1 MTVQHK
7 LTYESPHDPFLI
19 RWLTRAVE
27 LASGRSQLTKL
38 YAELNQMDL
47 SPREVWGASL
57 SLLKVQATFDQAQ
70 LDKIP
75 DEGPLLIIA
84 NHPFGVVDGLIMG
97 YLTSLIRPQFAVLV
111 NEVLCRQDPRLNQFL
126 LPIDFRENKEAMRIN
141 LETRRIALERMKQ
154 GEALV
159 IFPSGG
165 VATSPNGFKKAEDLE
180 WKRFTAKVIQM
191 AKATVLPVY
200 IPGENSRIFQLASQ
214 VSLTLR
220 LSLLLHEVR
229 NKMGKEFQLKIGDPI
244 PFSELASIKDRQ
256 QLLDHLRDLTFS
268 LADQ

>member
-7 LTYESPHDPFLI
+7 LTYESPHDPFPI
-19 RWLTRAVE
+19 RWLTRVIE
-27 LASGRSQLTKL
+27 LASGRAKLTRL

-47 SPREVWGASL
+47 SPHEVWEASL
-57 SLLKVQATFDQAQ
+57 SLLKVQPTFDQQQ

-75 DEGPLLIIA
+75 SKGPLLIIA

-97 YLTSLIRPQFAVLV
+97 YVTSLIRSNFAVLV

-141 LETRRIALERMKQ
+141 LNTRKVALERMSQ

-191 AKATVLPVY
+191 AKATVLPVF
-200 IPGENSRIFQLASQ
+200 IPGENSRLFQMASQ
-214 VSLTLR
+214 LSPTLR

-229 NKMGKEFQLKIGDPI
+229 NKMGKEFHLKIGDPI
-244 PFSELASIKDRQ
+244 PFSDLAPIKDRQ
-256 QLLDHLRDLTFS
+256 QLLDHLRAITFN